1 VGKDA
6 RYQRIGDVLVATGL
20 LSQSKLDEALWLQ
33 RVRGCRLGE
42 VIVEEG
48 LLTQDQI
55 NWALSK
61 HFGIP
66 YVDVHPS
73 TLDPDLARSLRP
85 GLLYQHRVIPLV
97 RIGNAVTLAMADP
110 TDTAAIHEVSQTLG
124 CEVQCAIANADAI
137 LAALEAI
144 FTPEELR
151 LSLREAPSP
160 SQFAKMLGQPTPRRR
175 LGEILL
181 DSLLITEEQLGAA
194 LAKQSETRRRL
205 GEILIEDGVCS
216 EDQINWALA
225 RHLDVPYIDIS
236 PEAVEPQ
243 LLELVPY
250 DFLREHQVVPFMR
263 VEREIVVAMADPLD
277 EEAVKQIAAA
287 ARCKAVVAIAPRRD
301 IERVLSHFA
310 RPATPGAAPLPAD
323 LAGAPHAPEQPP
335 PAARAALSP
344 DAVRAFREAL
354 QHCPI
359 PAAEKIRAYY
369 AADRIVKA
377 RQRGGPEAAR
387 AVRREAFASLSE
399 EGVKLA
405 LQLLHQ
411 AGSCDV
417 PALRD
422 EEFTARYGRAGVPHD
437 SDRRFVVDRRVY
449 ERTIL
454 THARRHK
461 LDPLQIDNAVMAAR
475 AHVLS
480 GGEQKILLITE
491 GERELATALTQIIHL
506 AQTRETPR
514 PAPAGAASRAEPD
527 RRQTSSE
534 LQEALQAAIAGSG
547 LQRESRAKVIR
558 AFRFVRQT
566 LGTTPR
572 PGMLAELFQRG
583 TFAGFSP
590 DEARLLERL
599 LQLSGYSLD

>member
-1 VGKDA
+1 LGKDA

-20 LSQSKLDEALWLQ
+20 LSQSKLDETLWLQ

-73 TLDPDLARSLRP
+73 TLDPDLVRSLRP

-110 TDTAAIHEVSQTLG
+110 TDTAAIHELGQTLG

-194 LAKQSETRRRL
+194 LAQQSETRRRL

-236 PEAVEPQ
+236 PETVEPQ
-243 LLELVPY
+243 LLDLVPY

-277 EEAVKQIAAA
+277 APCTRTAP
-287 ARCKAVVAIAPRRD
+287 ARG
-301 IERVLSHFA
+301 
-310 RPATPGAAPLPAD
+310 PGGPLPGRGPRVPG
-323 LAGAPHAPEQPP
+323 GAP
-335 PAARAALSP
+335 ALP
-344 DAVRAFREAL
+344 HPCGREDQGVL
-354 QHCPI
+354 RRGQ
-359 PAAEKIRAYY
+359 
-369 AADRIVKA
+369 DR
-377 RQRGGPEAAR
+377 QG
-387 AVRREAFASLSE
+387 
-399 EGVKLA
+399 
-405 LQLLHQ
+405 
-411 AGSCDV
+411 
-417 PALRD
+417 
-422 EEFTARYGRAGVPHD
+422 
-437 SDRRFVVDRRVY
+437 
-449 ERTIL
+449 
-454 THARRHK
+454 
-461 LDPLQIDNAVMAAR
+461 
-475 AHVLS
+475 
-480 GGEQKILLITE
+480 
-491 GERELATALTQIIHL
+491 
-506 AQTRETPR
+506 
-514 PAPAGAASRAEPD
+514 APAGGTRSGPRRAPRGIRVPLRG
-527 RRQTSSE
+527 RRQARPS
-534 LQEALQAAIAGSG
+534 APPSG
-547 LQRESRAKVIR
+547 
-558 AFRFVRQT
+558 RQ
-566 LGTTPR
+566 LRR
-572 PGMLAELFQRG
+572 PG
-583 TFAGFSP
+583 
-590 DEARLLERL
+590 LE
-599 LQLSGYSLD
+599 G